1 MNNKY
6 ILITGASSGIGKSL
20 AYEFAKRGEK
30 LILVVRRIEILE
42 EFKKEFPET
51 IIIKADLSDINQVNN
66 VYKQTKDMN
75 IFVYKLVNNAGFG
88 DYSLFVDSDN
98 KKNIDMINL
107 NISGL
112 ITMTRNYLEDMKK
125 YNEGYI
131 LNVSSI
137 ASFMPGPCMA
147 VYYASKAF
155 VTSFSRALDFEL
167 RKTNISVS
175 ILAPGPTNTGFR
187 EKANI
192 KNSGL
197 DKSFESNSSDYVAKY
212 TLNNLN
218 KKLIIPGWTNKITV
232 FMSNILPINIM
243 LYFVN
248 KAQERKNK

>member
-1 MNNKY
+1 MNKKY

-30 LILVVRRIEILE
+30 LILVARRMDILE

-51 IIIKADLSDINQVNN
+51 IIFKAVLSDLDQVNDI
-66 VYKQTKDMN
+66 YKKTKEMN
-75 IFVYKLVNNAGFG
+75 IFVYKLINNAGFG
-88 DYSLFVDSDN
+88 DYSLFIESD
-98 KKNIDMINL
+98 KQKNIDMINL
-107 NISGL
+107 NITGL

-137 ASFMPGPCMA
+137 ASFMPGPWMA

-155 VTSFSRALDFEL
+155 VTSFSRALNFEL
-167 RKTNISVS
+167 KKTNIRVS

-187 EKANI
+187 KMANI

-218 KKLIIPGWTNKITV
+218 KKLIIPGWTNKIAV

-243 LYFVN
+243 VYFVN

>member
-1 MNNKY
+1 MNKKY

-30 LILVVRRIEILE
+30 LILVARRMDILE

-51 IIIKADLSDINQVNN
+51 IIFKADLSDLDQVNDI
-66 VYKQTKDMN
+66 YKKTKEMN
-75 IFVYKLVNNAGFG
+75 IFVYKLINNAGFG
-88 DYSLFVDSDN
+88 DYSLFIESD
-98 KKNIDMINL
+98 KQKNIDMINL
-107 NISGL
+107 NITGL

-137 ASFMPGPCMA
+137 ASFMPGPWMA

-155 VTSFSRALDFEL
+155 VTSFSRALNFEL
-167 RKTNISVS
+167 QKTNIRVS

-187 EKANI
+187 KMANI

-218 KKLIIPGWTNKITV
+218 KKLIIPGWTNKIAV

>member
-20 AYEFAKRGEK
+20 AYEFAKKGEK
-30 LILVVRRIEILE
+30 LILVARRIEILQ

-51 IIIKADLSDINQVNN
+51 VIIKADLSDINQVNA

-75 IFVYKLVNNAGFG
+75 IFVYKLINNAGFG
-88 DYSLFVDSDN
+88 DYSLFADSDN

-112 ITMTRNYLEDMKK
+112 ITMTRNYLDDMKK
-125 YNEGYI
+125 NNEGYI

-137 ASFMPGPCMA
+137 ASFMPGPWMA

-155 VTSFSRALDFEL
+155 VTSFSRTLNFEL
-167 RKTNISVS
+167 KKTNIRVS

-187 EKANI
+187 KMANI

-218 KKLIIPGWTNKITV
+218 KKLIIPGWTNKIAV

-243 LYFVN
+243 VYFVN

>member
-1 MNNKY
+1 M
-6 ILITGASSGIGKSL
+6 IFI
-20 AYEFAKRGEK
+20 
-30 LILVVRRIEILE
+30 
-42 EFKKEFPET
+42 KK
-51 IIIKADLSDINQVNN
+51 
-66 VYKQTKDMN
+66 TKEMN
-75 IFVYKLVNNAGFG
+75 ICVYKLINNAGFG
-88 DYSLFVDSDN
+88 DYSLFIESD
-98 KKNIDMINL
+98 KQKNIDMINL

-137 ASFMPGPCMA
+137 ASFMPGPWMA

-155 VTSFSRALDFEL
+155 VTSFSRALNFEL
-167 RKTNISVS
+167 QKTNIRVS
-175 ILAPGPTNTGFR
+175 ILASGPTNTGFR
-187 EKANI
+187 KMANI

-197 DKSFESNSSDYVAKY
+197 DKSFESNSSDYVARY

-218 KKLIIPGWTNKITV
+218 KKLIIPGWTNKIAV
-232 FMSNILPINIM
+232 FMSNILPIKIM

>member
-20 AYEFAKRGEK
+20 AYEFVKKGEK
-30 LILVVRRIEILE
+30 LILVARRIEILQ

-51 IIIKADLSDINQVNN
+51 VIIKADLSDINQVNA

-75 IFVYKLVNNAGFG
+75 IFVYKLINNAGFG
-88 DYSLFVDSDN
+88 DYSLFSDSNN
-98 KKNIDMINL
+98 KKNLNMINL

-137 ASFMPGPCMA
+137 ASFMPGPWMA

-155 VTSFSRALDFEL
+155 VASFSRALNFEL
-167 RKTNISVS
+167 KKTNIRVS

-187 EKANI
+187 KMANI

-197 DKSFESNSSDYVAKY
+197 DKSFESNSSDYVARY

-218 KKLIIPGWTNKITV
+218 KKLIIPGWTNKIAV